1 MAWSKKETEQ
11 REANKPVE
19 YSKEIGDRIC
29 FEITNG
35 KSLRTVLKE
44 DDMPVGSTFFY
55 WLREHEDLQKQY
67 ARACEER
74 TEAMLEDM
82 QEIAESVDLKNGL
95 SVQKARLQIDTMKW
109 IMSKQKPKKYG
120 DKLDLTSDGK
130 ALPTPIYGGKSGDTT
145 GK

>member
-11 REANKPVE
+11 REAGRPSE
-19 YSKEIGDRIC
+19 FTEELAQRIC

-44 DDMPVGSTFFY
+44 DDMPSGPTVFK
-55 WLREHEDLQKQY
+55 WMREHESFLKQY
-67 ARACEER
+67 TRACEER

-130 ALPTPIYGGKSGDTT
+130 ALPTPIYGGKSGDTA
-145 GK
+145 K